1 VIPPRERL
9 LQLARLAGVEAFRER
24 FGPPQA
30 AHPGEAELR
39 AFVGA
44 RLDEIAR
51 RLVEEAAASDDVID
65 RASAAA
71 YLEDRLGTLGDLFS
85 KEQAARVRTR
95 FGEETAG
102 W

>member
-1 VIPPRERL
+1 MIPPRERL
-9 LQLARLAGVEAFRER
+9 LQLARLAGVQAFRER

-30 AHPGEAELR
+30 AQPGAAELR
-39 AFVGA
+39 AFVAA

-51 RLVEEAAASDDVID
+51 RLVEEAAASDDVVD

-71 YLEDRLGTLGDLFS
+71 YLEDRLATLGDLLS
-85 KEQAARVRTR
+85 KEQAARVRRAFADRTS
-95 FGEETAG
+95 A